1 MTEIKHKAKR
11 LVATLLGLMMA
22 LVLLAPSAFAADG
35 SASIVV
41 TLPSAA
47 DVPNVDLSKITVTP
61 YLVLDQVNDT
71 EIDASKK
78 QYEVTEGFKG
88 FFAHK
93 DNPTGEGFTSELATV
108 FANAAKTGA
117 TVYLTYDADQKKLV
131 ASTTVP
137 SAGTKSIAIQNAT
150 SLDATY
156 PEAALLSKITDAN
169 DLITL
174 YSWVEKYI
182 TAKSIQP
189 ATPGSSANS
198 GSAITL
204 SGLNE
209 GYYALLFANTP
220 SAVTINQG
228 ILIATS
234 NDSASKGIKLKSETV
249 PLEKVV
255 RNPDHGTEG
264 EEPFQA
270 NTTADVGDELPYN
283 INTKIPT
290 LANTENLTIFR
301 LEDTM
306 ENQQLTDSMT
316 LTLTKD
322 DNSVEFTADVPDDA
336 SKATYFTDASGN
348 KIAKLTITDYG
359 PVPVDPDD
367 PTKKANRQ
375 SFTVDFLPMVTQG
388 DSAESVLDSNITAPL
403 TNYQGYNVKLS
414 YTATVTADAVQ
425 VNGNDVKLYINNNDQ
440 PLEDRTEVYTYGI
453 DVQKTFSDGYSKE
466 KFEKVTFTLHQNT
479 SNNTVGNK
487 IDLAGTNGVYHAK
500 AADETAV
507 KGDLTLNSTSGKL
520 TITGLD
526 EGTYWLV
533 ETATADGYTK
543 SKDIKI
549 VLAAD
554 SENKAVLDPDG
565 TTAMIGGTGKDLASI
580 TSEANTS
587 ISLAAFEVLNQK
599 GFSLPQTGGAG
610 TWMFTIGGIL
620 LVAAAGVLFAL
631 SRKKDRSK

>member
-35 SASIVV
+35 SASILV
-41 TLPSAA
+41 TLPEVT
-47 DVPNVDLSKITVTP
+47 DVNLSKITVTP

-108 FANAAKTGA
+108 FANAAETSA

-137 SAGTKSIAIQNAT
+137 SAETKSIAIQNAT

-156 PEAALLSKITDAN
+156 PEAALLSKITNAN

-189 ATPGSSANS
+189 ATPGSSTNN

-255 RNPDHGTEG
+255 RNPNHGTED
-264 EEPFQA
+264 EEPFQE
-270 NTTADVGDELPYN
+270 NTTADVGDVLPYN

-306 ENQQLTDSMT
+306 ENQKLTNSMT

-322 DNSVEFTADVPDDA
+322 GQEDVVFTATLPNDA
-336 SKATYFTDASGN
+336 SNVAYFTNASGN
-348 KIAKLTITDYG
+348 IAKLTITNYG

-367 PTKKANRQ
+367 PTKEANRQ
-375 SFTVDFLPMVTQG
+375 SFTVDFLPKKA
-388 DSAESVLDSNITAPL
+388 DNPSAVEDDITAPL

-425 VNGNDVKLYINNNDQ
+425 VNGNDVKLYINNDDQ

-453 DVQKTFSDGYSKE
+453 DVQKKFSDS
-466 KFEKVTFTLHQNT
+466 
-479 SNNTVGNK
+479 GNQYGSVQFSLYTDAEYQK
-487 IDLAGTNGVYHAK
+487 GQGK
-500 AADETAV
+500 TA
-507 KGDLTLNSTSGKL
+507 LTLYGQDGSYKATGTGSGTTQLALNTSGKL

-533 ETATADGYTK
+533 ETDTAGGYTK
-543 SKDIKI
+543 SADIQI
-549 VLAAD
+549 VLTAD
-554 SENKAVLDPDG
+554 SENKAVLDPNG
-565 TTAMIGGTGKDLASI
+565 TTAMIGGTGKDLSSI

-587 ISLAAFEVLNQK
+587 ISLAQFEVLNQK

>member
-41 TLPSAA
+41 TLPEVT
-47 DVPNVDLSKITVTP
+47 DVDMLGITVTP

-71 EIDASKK
+71 ETDASKK

-88 FFAHK
+88 FFAHE

-137 SAGTKSIAIQNAT
+137 PAGTKSIAIQNAT

-169 DLITL
+169 NLITL

-255 RNPDHGTEG
+255 RNPDHGTED
-264 EEPFQA
+264 EKPFQE

-306 ENQQLTDSMT
+306 ENQKLTGTMT
-316 LTLTKD
+316 LTLTKEGQED
-322 DNSVEFTADVPDDA
+322 VVFTATLPNDA
-336 SKATYFTDASGN
+336 SKVTYFTNASGN
-348 KIAKLTITDYG
+348 IAKLTITNYG
-359 PVPVDPDD
+359 PVKVDPDD
-367 PTKKANRQ
+367 PTKEANRQ
-375 SFTVDFLPMVTQG
+375 SFTVDFLPKKA
-388 DSAESVLDSNITAPL
+388 DDPSAVEDDITAPL

-453 DVQKTFSDGYSKE
+453 DVQKKFSDSGNQYGFVTFSLYTNAEYQKE
-466 KFEKVTFTLHQNT
+466 QGKTALTLYGQNGSYKAT
-479 SNNTVGNK
+479 GTG
-487 IDLAGTNGVYHAK
+487 IGTTELA
-500 AADETAV
+500 
-507 KGDLTLNSTSGKL
+507 LNSTTGKL

-526 EGTYWLV
+526 QGTYWLV
-533 ETATADGYTK
+533 ETATAGGYTK
-543 SKDIKI
+543 SADIQI
-549 VLAAD
+549 VLTAD
-554 SENKAVLDPDG
+554 SQNKAVLDPNG
-565 TTAMIGGTGKDLASI
+565 TTAMIGGTGKDLSSI

-587 ISLAAFEVLNQK
+587 INLAAFEVLNQK
-599 GFSLPQTGGAG
+599 GFNLPQTGGAG